1 MNTVMH
7 KIVEEGNTQSLQKVK
22 TDEEVKKLP
31 RRDID
36 GGWAWVVLLASY
48 GAMFISSVTIYSGGL
63 FYIVWLGKYKE
74 SETKTSLIGSLSI
87 SMVCLLGPLAGGLAH
102 ALSCRVVIMMGAIL
116 STLGLLIAAYAN
128 SLDVVLI
135 SYGLLFGTGTA
146 FIIIP
151 VSIVVGYYF
160 SKKRNTVLSMLTV
173 CAAFGMFVSTPTTSF
188 FLDKFG
194 MTVTFI
200 ALAALQCQICITAV
214 ICKPSNLETKCN
226 KKTKEFLHRAKSKSK
241 YLRHCVKWLS
251 IFNIFNNISFVLFLL
266 STVAWNLS
274 QSVVLIHLP
283 HFIKVNKFG
292 DMHIYLA
299 MCTFSICNALGRLL
313 SALTAGKGGLDGILI
328 HFGSLGIISVVSM
341 TFPLYSDIPA
351 GSYFLAGVTGF
362 YTGAPNALMT
372 PIAVDIAGIEHL
384 ATSSGLCYFASGI
397 GYLIGPPLAGFLYH
411 HTGVFETSFVIS

>member
-87 SMVCLLGPLAGGLAH
+87 SMVCLL
-102 ALSCRVVIMMGAIL
+102 
-116 STLGLLIAAYAN
+116 
-128 SLDVVLI
+128 
-135 SYGLLFGTGTA
+135 GTGTA

-397 GYLIGPPLAGFLYH
+397 GYLIGPPLAGL
-411 HTGVFETSFVIS
+411 